1 MKKLIGLT
9 LLFVVASLTAFGQS
23 GNHFPGVSA
32 KQLQQLQTAKR
43 STAFPL
49 PTWVPAGFRVEK
61 IEMKLGSKVPI
72 ENRELAVV
80 YSRRLSNGKLQRFA
94 LEAGFEGLGD
104 LPYDTTSSVSSKI
117 GKIDIAYQPP
127 DLDEGSKK
135 LKDFA
140 MTQWFN
146 VGKTAFHYDGMYKAE
161 PDDKSI
167 AMLSLADTR
176 KILQSL
182 QKF

>member
-1 MKKLIGLT
+1 MKKLIGFA
-9 LLFVVASLTAFGQS
+9 LLVAVASVTAFAQS
-23 GNHFPGVSA
+23 GKRFPGVSA
-32 KQLQQLQTAKR
+32 QQLQQLQAAKR
-43 STAFPL
+43 STALPL
-49 PTWVPAGFRVEK
+49 PTWVPAGFKVEK
-61 IEMKLGSKVPI
+61 IEMKLGTKVPI

-104 LPYDTTSSVSSKI
+104 LPYDTTSSVSSNV
-117 GKIDIAYQPP
+117 GRIDIAYQPP
-127 DLDEGSKK
+127 DLDEGNKK
-135 LKDFA
+135 LTDFA
-140 MTQWFN
+140 MTEWFN
-146 VGKTAFHYDGMYKAE
+146 VGKTAFHYDGMYMAE
-161 PDDKSI
+161 PDDKRM